1 MPFAKPLCVPLV
13 THAARALAGR
23 LVAQPENQVINRGR
37 SSAFREGE
45 RLSARTPSPC
55 PLEPQTEA
63 LTFSAFNNQHAA
75 MRVVADPIGGVAEQ
89 ASPKLGVV
97 AVTDHHQVVASL
109 VGAFH

>member
-1 MPFAKPLCVPLV
+1 
-13 THAARALAGR
+13 
-23 LVAQPENQVINRGR
+23 
-37 SSAFREGE
+37 
-45 RLSARTPSPC
+45 
-55 PLEPQTEA
+55 
-63 LTFSAFNNQHAA
+63 